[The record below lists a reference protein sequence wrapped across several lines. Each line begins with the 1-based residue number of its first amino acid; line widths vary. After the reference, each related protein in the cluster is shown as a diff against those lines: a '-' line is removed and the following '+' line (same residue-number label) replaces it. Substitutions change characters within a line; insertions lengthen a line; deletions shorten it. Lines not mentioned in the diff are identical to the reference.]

1 MLINVLNLTSLTF
14 AFILS
19 YICMCGSG
27 SWKLLNTDPDP
38 QHWLAVRVNLSQL
51 HGGKDSLLIMFLKY
65 ICRIWY
71 LRYLPVFR
79 IRICTDPHKEMP
91 PRSGSAWTD
100 ADPDP
105 GGKKA

>member
-51 HGGKDSLLIMFLKY
+51 HGGKPGEGQSVNN
-65 ICRIWY
+65 
-71 LRYLPVFR
+71 VFK
-79 IRICTDPHKEMP
+79 IHM
-91 PRSGSAWTD
+91 
-100 ADPDP
+100 
-105 GGKKA
+105 